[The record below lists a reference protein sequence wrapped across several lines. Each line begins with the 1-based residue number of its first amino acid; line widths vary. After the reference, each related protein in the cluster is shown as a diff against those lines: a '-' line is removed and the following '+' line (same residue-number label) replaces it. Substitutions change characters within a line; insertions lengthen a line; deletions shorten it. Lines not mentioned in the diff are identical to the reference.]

1 MNSVLTVN
9 STVNT
14 IVTPQTTS
22 SNIQLPKV
30 KTIIAP
36 QTTSNIIKLADV
48 NGKSVRV
55 DFEGGE
61 LTSDAGLLLLKGA
74 EQEVGI
80 IESLSDIIVDQRDQR
95 YVQHT
100 IQDMMTQRVGQIA
113 AGYEDANDCNEL
125 RGDPILKILADRN
138 PETDNDLASQPTM
151 SRFENAISI
160 KDIYRIAYAFGE
172 KFIESYEKEPKVIII
187 DFDDTEDKAYGNHQL
202 ALFNAYFNDTCYMPL
217 HVYEGLSGK
226 LITTILKPG
235 QRMTGKQ
242 TLAIVKRIIK
252 KLREHWP
259 NTIILYR
266 GDCHFTYPETM
277 EWIDGQDNVQFVSG
291 LTSNAVLRRLAQST
305 IERAFRLYEHC
316 QRKVVLFHSV
326 RYKAKSWNKYRRVII
341 KVEVSSEGKSVRF
354 IVTDM
359 EQAKAK
365 ALYQDIYC
373 GRGNAELYI
382 KDHKLYLKS
391 DRTSCNRFEANQFR
405 LFLHSAAYV
414 LIHALKT
421 NILKNTQWANATIDT
436 IRLRLFKIGARV
448 RELKTRIKIELPSSY
463 PQKETLRRSFRIFEL
478 LSPI

>member
-1 MNSVLTVN
+1 MPLPIGKLYVL
-9 STVNT
+9 
-14 IVTPQTTS
+14 QMAK
-22 SNIQLPKV
+22 QLP
-30 KTIIAP
+30 IF
-36 QTTSNIIKLADV
+36 KL
-48 NGKSVRV
+48 
-55 DFEGGE
+55 
-61 LTSDAGLLLLKGA
+61 
-74 EQEVGI
+74 
-80 IESLSDIIVDQRDQR
+80 
-95 YVQHT
+95 
-100 IQDMMTQRVGQIA
+100 
-113 AGYEDANDCNEL
+113 
-125 RGDPILKILADRN
+125 LADRN

-172 KFIESYEKEPKVIII
+172 KFIESYEKEPKVIIL
-187 DFDDTEDKAYGNHQL
+187 DFDDTEDKAYGNQQL
-202 ALFNAYFNDTCYMPL
+202 TLFNGYFNDTCYMPL

-242 TLAIVKRIIK
+242 TRAIVKRIIK
-252 KLREHWP
+252 KIREHWS
-259 NTIILYR
+259 NTIIVFR
-266 GDCHFTYPETM
+266 GDCHFTTPEVM
-277 EWIDGQDNVQFVSG
+277 EWIDDQDNVKFVSG
-291 LTSNAVLRRLAQST
+291 LTSNAVLKKLAQP
-305 IERAFRLYEHC
+305 ILERAFRLYEHC
-316 QRKVVLFHSV
+316 QRKVVLFHTV
-326 RYKAKSWNKYRRVII
+326 RYKAKSWNKYRRVVI

-391 DRTSCNRFEANQFR
+391 DRTSCHRFEANQFR
-405 LFLHSAAYV
+405 SFLHSTAYV

-421 NILKNTQWANATIDT
+421 NVLKNTQWANATIDT

-463 PQKETLRRSFRIFEL
+463 PQKETLRRSFQILEL

>member
-1 MNSVLTVN
+1 MEEYRMNSVLTIKN
-9 STVNT
+9 QLDT
-14 IVTPQTTS
+14 IVAPQS
-22 SNIQLPKV
+22 SSSIIQLPE
-30 KTIIAP
+30 
-36 QTTSNIIKLADV
+36 V
-48 NGKSVRV
+48 NGKPIFI
-55 DFEGGE
+55 DFEGGA
-61 LTSDAGLLLLKGA
+61 LSSDAGILLLKGV
-74 EQEVGI
+74 EQEIGLIKSLADV
-80 IESLSDIIVDQRDQR
+80 IEDQRDQR

-100 IQDMMTQRVGQIA
+100 IEELMLQRVGQIA
-113 AGYEDANDCNEL
+113 AGYEDADDCDQL
-125 RGDPILKILADRN
+125 RGDPIFKLFAGRN
-138 PETDNDLASQPTM
+138 SESDENLGSQPTM

-172 KFIESYEKEPKVIII
+172 KFIESYEQEPKVIIL
-187 DFDDTEDKAYGNHQL
+187 DFDDTEDKTYGNQQL
-202 ALFNAYFNDTCYMPL
+202 ALFNGYFNDTCYMPL

-242 TLAIVKRIIK
+242 TLSIVKRIIK
-252 KLREHWP
+252 KLREHWS
-259 NTIILYR
+259 NTIIVFR
-266 GDCHFTYPETM
+266 GDCHFTSPEVM
-277 EWIDGQDNVQFVSG
+277 EWIDDQDNVKFVSG
-291 LTSNAVLRRLAQST
+291 LTSNAVLKKLAQP
-305 IERAFRLYEHC
+305 IVERAFRLYEHC

-373 GRGNAELYI
+373 GRGTAELYI

-414 LIHALKT
+414 LIHALKN
-421 NILKNTQWANATIDT
+421 NILKHTQWANATIET

-448 RELKTRIKIELPSSY
+448 RELKTRIKIELPTSY
-463 PQKETLRRSFRIFEL
+463 PLKETLRRSFQIFEL
-478 LSPI
+478 LSPT